1 MNDGE
6 QLAEFKSALAGLLE
20 PAEPEQATPAD
31 EAAQATAL
39 VQALHPGATPVMGAE
54 GEKAFNDVLQA
65 SADDFWA
72 GWPS

>member
-6 QLAEFKSALAGLLE
+6 QLAEFKSALAAYSNGE
-20 PAEPEQATPAD
+20 PNRRRRLTRR
-31 EAAQATAL
+31 
-39 VQALHPGATPVMGAE
+39 PGDRAGAGASPRSHPVMGAE